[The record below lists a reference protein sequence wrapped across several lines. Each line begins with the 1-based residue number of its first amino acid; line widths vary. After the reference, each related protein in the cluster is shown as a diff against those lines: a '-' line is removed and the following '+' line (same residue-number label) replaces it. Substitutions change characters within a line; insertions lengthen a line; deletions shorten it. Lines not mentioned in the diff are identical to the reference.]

1 MIASVPLSARCRVLC
16 VSAAVQVWTVGH
28 SNHSAAHFVGLLRGC
43 GIEVVADVRSQPY
56 AKYVSH
62 FSQSPLRLVLAEAG
76 VDYLFLGHELG
87 GRPPEPE
94 MYDDEG
100 HVLYGALAATARFGA
115 GLARLREVAFAQR
128 VAMMCSEED
137 PAACHRRVL
146 VTRAMLMSDPA
157 SSVAHIRGDGKVVDE
172 ADLSRAVRGDR
183 QLPLFEE
190 AETWRSVRS
199 ASPSTLLR
207 ASSGY

>member
-1 MIASVPLSARCRVLC
+1 MFR

-56 AKYVSH
+56 AKYASH
-62 FSQSPLRLVLAEAG
+62 FSQSPLRLLLKEAG
-76 VDYLFLGHELG
+76 VDYLFLGRELG

-100 HVLYGALAATARFGA
+100 HVLYGALAETSLFRA
-115 GLARLREVAFAQR
+115 GLARLREVAIVQR

-137 PAACHRRVL
+137 PAACHRRLL
-146 VTRAMLMSDPA
+146 VTRAMRTSDPA
-157 SSVAHIRGDGKVVDE
+157 SSVVHIRGDGEVVDE
-172 ADLSRAVRGDR
+172 DDLTRALRGDR
-183 QLPLFEE
+183 QLSLFEE
-190 AETWRSVRS
+190 AKTWRSARS
-199 ASPSTLLR
+199 ALPSTLLK
-207 ASSGY
+207 ASSAL